1 MAETPEQKYNR
12 IAAAVQQ
19 TILNNFPN
27 PNRVGCPGDARVR
40 EVAAR
45 TAIVEDDDWQ
55 HITHC
60 SECYREFLAAKEEL
74 RRSSRRTRTLGL
86 IGGTTLLVIVA
97 ALAGYRYIGETGLG
111 RENLAATYV
120 PATLDLHDIS
130 EVRGSDKP
138 VQHQIPTLSARALDL
153 TVTLPFASEAGSYE
167 FELTDGEGRIIRR
180 GTGNAAIRN
189 GDTAFTTRLDLIG
202 VTPGDYRFGWRQK
215 PFDWVATP
223 VIVRSGG
230 RP

>member
-27 PNRVGCPGDARVR
+27 PDRVGCPGDARVR

-74 RRSSRRTRTLGL
+74 RRISRRARTLGL
-86 IGGTTLLVIVA
+86 IGGTALLVIVA
-97 ALAGYRYIGETGLG
+97 TFAGYRYIGDRG
-111 RENLAATYV
+111 RGHENVAA
-120 PATLDLHDIS
+120 
-130 EVRGSDKP
+130 
-138 VQHQIPTLSARALDL
+138 
-153 TVTLPFASEAGSYE
+153 
-167 FELTDGEGRIIRR
+167 
-180 GTGNAAIRN
+180 
-189 GDTAFTTRLDLIG
+189 
-202 VTPGDYRFGWRQK
+202 
-215 PFDWVATP
+215 
-223 VIVRSGG
+223 
-230 RP
+230 

>member
-27 PNRVGCPGDARVR
+27 PNRVGCPGDVRVR

-45 TAIVEDDDWQ
+45 TAIVEDDVWQ

-74 RRSSRRTRTLGL
+74 RGTSRRARTLGL
-86 IGGTTLLVIVA
+86 IGGTVLLMIVA
-97 ALAGYRYIGETGLG
+97 AFAGYRYIGDSG
-111 RENLAATYV
+111 RAHENVAAMYV
-120 PATLDLHDIS
+120 PAALNLHDFS
-130 EVRGSDKP
+130 EVRGSDKQ
-138 VQHQIPTLSARALDL
+138 VQRQTPTLPRRALDL

-167 FELTDGEGRIIRR
+167 FELTGADGRVIRR
-180 GTGNAAIRN
+180 GTANAAIRN
-189 GDTAFTTRLDLIG
+189 GDTAFTTRFDLRGIA
-202 VTPGDYRFGWRQK
+202 PGTYQFAWRREPFGW
-215 PFDWVATP
+215 ASTP
-223 VIVRSGG
+223 VKVM
-230 RP
+230 

>member
-74 RRSSRRTRTLGL
+74 RRSSRRARTLGL
-86 IGGTTLLVIVA
+86 IGGTALVIIA
-97 ALAGYRYIGETGLG
+97 ATFAGYKYIGETGLG
-111 RENLAATYV
+111 RENVAATYV
-120 PATLDLHDIS
+120 PATLNLHDFS
-130 EVRGSDKP
+130 EVRGSEKP
-138 VQHQIPTLSARALDL
+138 TQRQIPTLPRRALDL
-153 TVTLPFASEAGSYE
+153 TVILPFASEAGHYQ
-167 FELTDGEGRIIRR
+167 FQMTDGAGRIISR
-180 GTGNAAIRN
+180 GGATAVIRN
-189 GDTAFTTRLDLIG
+189 GDTVFTTRLNLSEATAG
-202 VTPGDYRFGWRQK
+202 GYRFGWRRE
-215 PFDWVATP
+215 PFDWVSTP
-223 VIVRSGG
+223 VRIIH
-230 RP
+230 P

>member
-60 SECYREFLAAKEEL
+60 SECYRDFLAAKEQI
-74 RRSSRRTRTLGL
+74 RRPGRRARTLGL
-86 IGGTTLLVIVA
+86 VGGTALLIVA
-97 ALAGYRYIGETGLG
+97 AVIGGYRYLAEQRPGDGTAVISYY
-111 RENLAATYV
+111 AATLNLRDV
-120 PATLDLHDIS
+120 S
-130 EVRGSDKP
+130 EVRGVDKP
-138 VQHQIPTLSARALDL
+138 AQREIPTLPRRALEL
-153 TVTLPFASEAGSYE
+153 NVVLPFASEAGVYQ
-167 FELTDGEGRIIRR
+167 FEITNGSGSVVAR
-180 GTGNAAIRN
+180 GSADAAIRDGN
-189 GDTAFTTRLDLIG
+189 TVFTSRVDLSREIG
-202 VTPGDYRFGWRQK
+202 GTYKFAWRRE
-215 PFDWVATP
+215 PFDWTSTS
-223 VIVRSGG
+223 VRLQ
-230 RP
+230 

>member
-60 SECYREFLAAKEEL
+60 SECYRDFLAAKEQI
-74 RRSSRRTRTLGL
+74 RRSGRRARTLGL
-86 IGGTTLLVIVA
+86 IGGTALLVIA
-97 ALAGYRYIGETGLG
+97 AAIGGYRYLSERRPSDGAAVISYA
-111 RENLAATYV
+111 AATLNLRDV
-120 PATLDLHDIS
+120 S
-130 EVRGSDKP
+130 EVRGIDKP
-138 VQHQIPTLSARALDL
+138 VRREIPTLPKRALEL
-153 TVTLPFASEAGSYE
+153 KVVLPFASEAGAYQ
-167 FELTDGEGRIIRR
+167 FELTNGGGSIVARGSADAVIRDGNTVFTRR
-180 GTGNAAIRN
+180 VDLSGLTTGSYKFA
-189 GDTAFTTRLDLIG
+189 
-202 VTPGDYRFGWRQK
+202 WRRE
-215 PFDWVATP
+215 PFDWVSTS
-223 VIVRSGG
+223 VRVE
-230 RP
+230 

>member
-19 TILNNFPN
+19 TILTNFPN

-74 RRSSRRTRTLGL
+74 RRTSRRARTFGL
-86 IGGTTLLVIVA
+86 IGGTALLIIVA
-97 ALAGYRYIGETGLG
+97 TFAGYRYIGDTGRG
-111 RENLAATYV
+111 HENVAATYI
-120 PATLDLHDIS
+120 PATLNLHDVS

-138 VQHQIPTLSARALDL
+138 VQRQTPTLPRRALDL
-153 TVTLPFASEAGSYE
+153 TVTLPFASEAGAYQ
-167 FELTDGEGRIIRR
+167 FELTDDAGHAIRR
-180 GTGNAAIRN
+180 GAARAAIRS
-189 GDTAFTTRLDLIG
+189 GDTVFTTRLDLSG
-202 VTPGDYRFGWRQK
+202 LATGEYRFGWRRE
-215 PFDWVATP
+215 PFDWVSTA
-223 VIVRSGG
+223 VIVR
-230 RP
+230 